1 MSTDALD
8 LDLCTVLDQHS

>member
-8 LDLCTVLDQHS
+8 LDFCTVLDQHS